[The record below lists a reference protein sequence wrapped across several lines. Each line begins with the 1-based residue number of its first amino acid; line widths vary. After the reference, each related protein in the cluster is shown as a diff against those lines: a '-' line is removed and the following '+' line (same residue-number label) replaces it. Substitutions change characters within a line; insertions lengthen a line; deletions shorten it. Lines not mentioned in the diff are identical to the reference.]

1 VTGRSSYRR
10 GLGFAGL
17 STIALGAVG
26 VVSSVAIA
34 RAFGVEALGAYTLVI
49 APGLA
54 LTFLSTAKEQTALIR
69 MLSTLRA
76 REPRVSGLFY
86 ATFTFSLALTTAVA
100 ALTFGVAYLVFH
112 GPVDHP
118 GLVPLIAADLAAQ
131 VLLVNTCFN
140 LDSVLI
146 AFRAGSELLWA
157 RLGQALAFPA
167 VAVGLSF
174 VSHSVW
180 WLVAAGAASWALA
193 LAVRV
198 ASMRRFMRLRVPAS
212 ELRDGFRALPE
223 LIRFGLRLAPG
234 GIASG
239 ASSQLGVWVLGATGT
254 VSQVG
259 AYGRAWMLSSRLL
272 IANTRITEM
281 LLPTLVERRE
291 QRDEVGFDR
300 ALGDSIRYA
309 VAALLLPA
317 AVAGGAAHGVMEV
330 FGPGFSAG
338 ADPLVILLLLPALAA
353 LQGIQGQ
360 TLLTAVGKPGTSTWI
375 SLARASITLVLT
387 IPLTAWLG
395 ATGTALGLVAGAV
408 LVLPVTIRQA
418 RRHVSAPISR
428 WCGRRDL
435 FAVACAYAGGFI
447 AARAVDGAL
456 AGIPA
461 TAVALIAG
469 SAGYALAF
477 VLAGGVHARDRER
490 LRDLI
495 GSVAR
500 RRPLAN
506 LGAR

>member
-1 VTGRSSYRR
+1 MARRSSYRR
-10 GLGFAGL
+10 GLGYAGL

-69 MLSTLRA
+69 ELSTLSPRD
-76 REPRVSGLFY
+76 PRVSALFY
-86 ATFTFSLALTTAVA
+86 ATFAFSLALTTAVA
-100 ALTFGVAYLVFH
+100 ALTFAVAYLVFN

-118 GLVPLIAADLAAQ
+118 ALVPLVAADLAVQ

-167 VAVGLSF
+167 VAVGLSL

-180 WLVAAGAASWALA
+180 WLVLAGAASWALA
-193 LAVRV
+193 LAARI
-198 ASMRRFMRLRVPAS
+198 ASMRRFMRVRITAA
-212 ELRDGFRALPE
+212 ELRDGFRALPD

-234 GIASG
+234 GIAAG
-239 ASSQLGVWVLGATGT
+239 ASSQLGVWVLGAVGS

-272 IANTRITEM
+272 IANTRIGEM

-291 QRDEVGFDR
+291 RRDEAGFDR
-300 ALGDSIRYA
+300 ALGDSMRYA
-309 VAALLLPA
+309 VGALLLPA

-330 FGPGFSAG
+330 FGPGFSDGAG
-338 ADPLVILLLLPALAA
+338 ALAILLLLPALAA
-353 LQGIQGQ
+353 IQGIQGQ
-360 TLLTAVGKPGTSTWI
+360 TLLAAVGRPGTSAWI
-375 SLARASITLVLT
+375 SVARAVITLILT
-387 IPLTAWLG
+387 IPLTIELG
-395 ATGTALGLVAGAV
+395 ATGTALGLVLGAV
-408 LVLPVTIRQA
+408 LVLPVTVGQA
-418 RRHVSAPISR
+418 RRHVTEPISR
-428 WCGRRDL
+428 WWGSRDL
-435 FAVACAYAGGFI
+435 FAVAAAYAGGFL
-447 AARAVDGAL
+447 AAHGVDGAL
-456 AGIPA
+456 DGIPA
-461 TAVALIAG
+461 TALALLAG
-469 SAGYALAF
+469 CAAYGGAF
-477 VLAGGVHARDRER
+477 MLAGGVRPRDRER
-490 LRDLI
+490 LRDVLA
-495 GSVAR
+495 GLGR
-500 RRPLAN
+500 RRPLST

>member
-17 STIALGAVG
+17 STVVLAAVG

-34 RAFGVEALGAYTLVI
+34 RAFGVQALGAYTLVI

-69 MLSTLRA
+69 ALSTLRA

-86 ATFTFSLALTTAVA
+86 ATFAFSLALTTAVA
-100 ALTFGVAYLVFH
+100 AATFGVAYLVFH
-112 GPVDHP
+112 GPIDHP
-118 GLVPLIAADLAAQ
+118 ALLPLIAVDLAVQ

-157 RLGQALAFPA
+157 RVGQAVVFPV

-180 WLVAAGAASWALA
+180 GLVAAGAASWAFA
-193 LAVRV
+193 LAARV
-198 ASMRRFMRLRVPAS
+198 ASMRHFMRLRVPAADVR
-212 ELRDGFRALPE
+212 EGFRALPE

-239 ASSQLGVWVLGATGT
+239 ASSQLGVWVLGATGS
-254 VSQVG
+254 VAQVG

-272 IANTRITEM
+272 IANTRIGEM

-291 QRDEVGFDR
+291 QRDAVGFDR
-300 ALGDSIRYA
+300 ALGDSMRYA

-317 AVAGGAAHGVMEV
+317 AVAGGAAHGVMGV
-330 FGPGFSAG
+330 FGPGFSEG
-338 ADPLVILLLLPALAA
+338 ADALAILLLLPALAA

-360 TLLTAVGKPGTSTWI
+360 TLLAAVGRPGTSTWI
-375 SLARASITLVLT
+375 SIGRAVITLVLT

-395 ATGTALGLVAGAV
+395 ATGTALGLVLGAV
-408 LVLPVTIRQA
+408 LVLPVTIRTA

-428 WCGRRDL
+428 WCGPRDL
-435 FAVACAYAGGFI
+435 LAVAAAYAGGFL

-461 TAVALIAG
+461 TGVALIAG
-469 SAGYALAF
+469 TAGYALAF
-477 VLAGGVHARDRER
+477 VVAGGVRSRDRER
-490 LRDLI
+490 LREVLA
-495 GSVAR
+495 GLTRRAPLPNLEAR
-500 RRPLAN
+500 
-506 LGAR
+506 

>member
-1 VTGRSSYRR
+1 VAGRSSYRR

-34 RAFGVEALGAYTLVI
+34 RAYGVEALGAYTLAI

-69 MLSTLRA
+69 ELSTLNV
-76 REPRVSGLFY
+76 REPRVTGLFY
-86 ATFTFSLALTTAVA
+86 ATFAFSLVLTTAVA
-100 ALTFGVAYLVFH
+100 ALTFVVAWVVFQ

-118 GLVPLIAADLAAQ
+118 GLLPLVAVDLAVQ
-131 VLLVNTCFN
+131 VLIVNTCFN

-157 RLGQALAFPA
+157 RLLQAIAFPA
-167 VAVGLSF
+167 VAVALSF
-174 VSHSVW
+174 TSTSVW
-180 WLVAAGAASWALA
+180 WLIAAGAASWALA
-193 LAVRV
+193 LAVR
-198 ASMRRFMRLRVPAS
+198 AFSMRRFMRLLISR
-212 ELRDGFRALPE
+212 EDLREGFRALPQ

-234 GIASG
+234 GIAAG

-272 IANTRITEM
+272 LANTRIGEM

-291 QRDEVGFDR
+291 QRDTTGFDR
-300 ALGDSIRYA
+300 ALGDSMRYA
-309 VAALLLPA
+309 LAALLLPA
-317 AVAGGAAHGVMEV
+317 AVAGGAATGVMEV
-330 FGPGFSAG
+330 FGPGFTEGAG
-338 ADPLVILLLLPALAA
+338 ALALLLLLPALAA

-360 TLLTAVGKPGTSTWI
+360 TLLVAVGRPGTSAWI
-375 SLARASITLVLT
+375 SVARAAITLMLT
-387 IPLTAWLG
+387 IPFTIWLG

-408 LVLPVTIRQA
+408 LVLPVTMRET

-428 WCGRRDL
+428 WCGPRDV
-435 FAVACAYAGGFI
+435 FAVASAYAGGFL
-447 AARAVDGAL
+447 AAHAVDGAL

-461 TAVALIAG
+461 TALALIAG
-469 SAGYALAF
+469 VAGYGLAF
-477 VLAGGVHARDRER
+477 VIAGGVRPRDAER
-490 LRDLI
+490 LR
-495 GSVAR
+495 SVRAGLAR
-500 RRPLAN
+500 RRPL

>member
-17 STIALGAVG
+17 STIVLAAVG

-34 RAFGVEALGAYTLVI
+34 RAFGVHALGAYTLVI

-69 MLSTLRA
+69 ELSTLRA

-86 ATFTFSLALTTAVA
+86 ATFAFSLALTAAVA
-100 ALTFGVAYLVFH
+100 AVTFGVAYLVFH

-118 GLVPLIAADLAAQ
+118 ALVPLIAVDLAVQ
-131 VLLVNTCFN
+131 VVLVNTCFN

-146 AFRAGSELLWA
+146 AFRAGNQLLWA

-193 LAVRV
+193 LAARV
-198 ASMRRFMRLRVPAS
+198 ASMRHFMRLRVSAA
-212 ELRDGFRALPE
+212 ELRAGFRELPE
-223 LIRFGLRLAPG
+223 LIRFGLKLAPG

-239 ASSQLGVWVLGATGT
+239 ASSQLGVWVLGATGS
-254 VSQVG
+254 VAQVG

-272 IANTRITEM
+272 IANTRIGEM

-291 QRDEVGFDR
+291 QRDTVGFDR
-300 ALGDSIRYA
+300 ALGDSMRYA

-330 FGPGFSAG
+330 FGPGFSEG
-338 ADPLVILLLLPALAA
+338 ADALAILLLLPALAA
-353 LQGIQGQ
+353 LQGIPGQ
-360 TLLTAVGKPGTSTWI
+360 TLLAAVGKPGTSTWI
-375 SLARASITLVLT
+375 SVARAVITLVLT
-387 IPLTAWLG
+387 IPLTNWLG
-395 ATGTALGLVAGAV
+395 ATGTALGLVAAAV
-408 LVLPVTIRQA
+408 LVLPVTIRTA
-418 RRHVSAPISR
+418 RRHVAVSISR
-428 WCGRRDL
+428 WCGPRDL
-435 FAVACAYAGGFI
+435 IAVASAYGGGFL

-461 TAVALIAG
+461 TGVALIAG

-477 VLAGGVHARDRER
+477 VLAGGVRPRDRVR
-490 LRDLI
+490 LREVIESLTR
-495 GSVAR
+495 GRS
-500 RRPLAN
+500 LAN
-506 LGAR
+506 VGAR